1 MANTFR
7 QYLQAETIILQ
18 VDLIVCFR
26 NLQKRTD
33 DAVSLFGDKEAGG
46 ICVLKGYKEYYYG
59 YDGKAVYV
67 DLIDELQSKYP
78 LTEPQI
84 IGESA
89 QKAFIGL
96 FGAILRMRNLLS
108 SFDDFAGNEILSER
122 EMQDYQGRYNDLY
135 DEWRNRRK
143 EHEKEDITDDIVFE
157 VELIKQIE
165 INIDYILLLVEK
177 YHDGHKSDKE
187 LLITINKAVDSSLEL
202 RSKKSLIQN
211 FIAGIN
217 DVDDVLLEWKEFVV
231 KKKEEEL
238 AAIIAEEQKQLKQ
251 FTFYDLYWD
260 LMRQSGDASAGR
272 LVRNICLYMFT
283 SETVTE
289 PQDDRENFFWS
300 NIVDLLEEDKQIE
313 MSGKK
318 SKNLNSKMR
327 HFTFVDTY
335 YKAIKLM
342 TEAESGQYVK
352 AICEYMFNGTE
363 RKLKSPVDAYFA
375 LAKRKL
381 ELSRKRK
388 TIGSIGG
395 KQERI
400 KVTDE
405 QVETATKTECGVSF
419 EEFMSMHPNVQNDL
433 YASRQ
438 HLLKGIDWAWLDIGM
453 DRQPRWKRCN
463 SLYQLLTHYKEIVKD
478 V

>member
-1 MANTFR
+1 M
-7 QYLQAETIILQ
+7 
-18 VDLIVCFR
+18 
-26 NLQKRTD
+26 
-33 DAVSLFGDKEAGG
+33 
-46 ICVLKGYKEYYYG
+46 
-59 YDGKAVYV
+59 
-67 DLIDELQSKYP
+67 
-78 LTEPQI
+78 
-84 IGESA
+84 
-89 QKAFIGL
+89 
-96 FGAILRMRNLLS
+96 
-108 SFDDFAGNEILSER
+108 
-122 EMQDYQGRYNDLY
+122 
-135 DEWRNRRK
+135 
-143 EHEKEDITDDIVFE
+143 
-157 VELIKQIE
+157 
-165 INIDYILLLVEK
+165 
-177 YHDGHKSDKE
+177 
-187 LLITINKAVDSSLEL
+187 
-202 RSKKSLIQN
+202 
-211 FIAGIN
+211 
-217 DVDDVLLEWKEFVV
+217 
-231 KKKEEEL
+231 
-238 AAIIAEEQKQLKQ
+238 EQKQLKQ
-251 FTFYDLYWD
+251 FTFYDWYWD

>member
-78 LTEPQI
+78 LTKPQI

-238 AAIIAEEQKQLKQ
+238 AAIIAEE
-251 FTFYDLYWD
+251 
-260 LMRQSGDASAGR
+260 
-272 LVRNICLYMFT
+272 
-283 SETVTE
+283 
-289 PQDDRENFFWS
+289 
-300 NIVDLLEEDKQIE
+300 
-313 MSGKK
+313 
-318 SKNLNSKMR
+318 
-327 HFTFVDTY
+327 
-335 YKAIKLM
+335 
-342 TEAESGQYVK
+342 
-352 AICEYMFNGTE
+352 
-363 RKLKSPVDAYFA
+363 KLKNDETRKFVEYSFRDGVMKTTGTDIDKIMPPMSRFGGGREKKKESIIQRL
-375 LAKRKL
+375 LAFFERFFG
-381 ELSRKRK
+381 
-388 TIGSIGG
+388 IG
-395 KQERI
+395 
-400 KVTDE
+400 
-405 QVETATKTECGVSF
+405 
-419 EEFMSMHPNVQNDL
+419 
-433 YASRQ
+433 
-438 HLLKGIDWAWLDIGM
+438 
-453 DRQPRWKRCN
+453 
-463 SLYQLLTHYKEIVKD
+463 
-478 V
+478 

>member
-238 AAIIAEEQKQLKQ
+238 AATRIACK
-251 FTFYDLYWD
+251 
-260 LMRQSGDASAGR
+260 
-272 LVRNICLYMFT
+272 
-283 SETVTE
+283 
-289 PQDDRENFFWS
+289 
-300 NIVDLLEEDKQIE
+300 
-313 MSGKK
+313 
-318 SKNLNSKMR
+318 
-327 HFTFVDTY
+327 
-335 YKAIKLM
+335 
-342 TEAESGQYVK
+342 
-352 AICEYMFNGTE
+352 
-363 RKLKSPVDAYFA
+363 
-375 LAKRKL
+375 
-381 ELSRKRK
+381 
-388 TIGSIGG
+388 
-395 KQERI
+395 
-400 KVTDE
+400 
-405 QVETATKTECGVSF
+405 
-419 EEFMSMHPNVQNDL
+419 
-433 YASRQ
+433 
-438 HLLKGIDWAWLDIGM
+438 
-453 DRQPRWKRCN
+453 
-463 SLYQLLTHYKEIVKD
+463 
-478 V
+478 